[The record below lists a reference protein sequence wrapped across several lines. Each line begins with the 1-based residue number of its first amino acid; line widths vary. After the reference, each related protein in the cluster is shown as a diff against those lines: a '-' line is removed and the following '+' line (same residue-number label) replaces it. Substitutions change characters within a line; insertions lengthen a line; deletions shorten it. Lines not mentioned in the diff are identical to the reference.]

1 VFLLSKPTQG
11 SIQSFINAQKDQPY
25 SYAEVGASREGAPA
39 GYNRDHNRI
48 RLGTGK
54 EVFDSAMHALRR
66 WKMFAMP
73 WVQLCWP
80 DTPAECGAT
89 VAVLVSHL
97 GFWSLNACR
106 IIYVIEDL
114 GRLQR
119 YGFAYGTLPDHSE
132 RGEER
137 FTVEY
142 HSDDRSVWYDLL
154 AFSRPG
160 PVARFAYPVA
170 RRLQKRFAR
179 ESQAAMQKATQ
190 SHSGIATSMDSK

>member
-1 VFLLSKPTQG
+1 MFLLSKPTQG

-25 SYAEVGASREGAPA
+25 LYAEVGSSREGAPA

-54 EVFDSAMHALRR
+54 EVFEFRNARAETVE
-66 WKMFAMP
+66 MFAMP

-106 IIYVIEDL
+106 IVYVIEDL

-137 FTVEY
+137 FTVDTTAMTE
-142 HSDDRSVWYDLL
+142 
-154 AFSRPG
+154 AFGTNSWPSRGRVRWHDWLIPWRG
-160 PVARFAYPVA
+160 GCRNDS
-170 RRLQKRFAR
+170 R
-179 ESQAAMQKATQ
+179 ESKAAMQKATQ